1 MIAKAN
7 VKATETNA
15 TSKIARSS
23 AHLADLHEMATGVL
37 KVAQTRQPEVNAH
50 ALKV

>member
-1 MIAKAN
+1 MIAKVN

-15 TSKIARSS
+15 TLKIARSS

-37 KVAQTRQPEVNAH
+37 KAAQTRQPEVNGH